1 MNKISGIRHVTF
13 SGSMGLD
20 GIPRI
25 EAHHTFSETKNP
37 ESIIITLD
45 LLLDFKLLD

>member
-37 ESIIITLD
+37 A
-45 LLLDFKLLD
+45 LLLRLIFYSILSYLSI